1 MHLRRPYLIRVLA
14 GAVFGLYMTHL
25 LYFLNPQVDITPG
38 RLVMVTLVYGII
50 CGFLFGSILWV
61 LRAARLR
68 VSGGDAPDRDARGF
82 GFIVL
87 AAFVS
92 AVVYWMHLTTLR
104 QYLPIGAVRTLAIGT
119 NLITVAAFALLVLW
133 ILERTA
139 DERRSRAIVAAGL
152 LLIALSSLILNQR
165 RHRYKPE
172 KRTVVVANAGTVA
185 SQKPVIV
192 VAIRN
197 LPYDWIV
204 TTIGEGGIPF
214 FEMAARTGYFTRVEP
229 FPTTSPKALWASL
242 ATGKLPY
249 GHGVTGRFSYR
260 IPLSGSDPAER
271 FFLLPEGVGFRA
283 WGLVPPVERISAQLP
298 SGDALPLWTLFERMG
313 MRAAVINWPASSSAS
328 ASRVVADRTVRTGLR
343 IHPDAA
349 RIAQRFNGTGDAQQR
364 ILYALSADATAV
376 AALRAA
382 LAEDRFGINI
392 AALEGFEEAQRA
404 VHIFRNDVPP
414 RSSLKG
420 IAVRAYVQ
428 ELDRLL
434 ATVASAFPQHLL
446 VVVSPSA
453 PVVPRPPTTLISMLQ
468 DAISTADRSA
478 GDGFLL
484 INGPGVAPSDKPPA
498 AHVTDV
504 VPTVLFAAGLPVA
517 RDMDGRVVS
526 DAFNEQFLRTRPLS
540 LIQTYE
546 AQRIVVRRPGDA

>member
-1 MHLRRPYLIRVLA
+1 MRRRRPYLIRVLA
-14 GAVFGLYMTHL
+14 GSIFGLYMTHL

-38 RLVMVTLVYGII
+38 RLALVTLIYGTI

-61 LRAARLR
+61 LRVVRLR
-68 VSGGDAPDRDARGF
+68 VSGGDPPDRDPRGF

-87 AAFVS
+87 ATFVS
-92 AVVYWMHLTTLR
+92 ATVYWMHLPTLR
-104 QYLPIGAVRTLAIGT
+104 QYLPIGAVRTLSIGT
-119 NLITVAAFALLVLW
+119 NLITATAFVLLLLW

-139 DERRSRAIVAAGL
+139 AERLSRTIVAAGL

-165 RHRYKPE
+165 RERYQHQ
-172 KRTVVVANAGTVA
+172 KRTVVVANVGTVA
-185 SQKPVIV
+185 GQRPVIV
-192 VAIRN
+192 IAIRN

-214 FEMAARTGYFTRVEP
+214 FEKATRAGYFTRVEP

-242 ATGKLPY
+242 VTGKLPY

-271 FFLLPEGVGFRA
+271 FLLLPEGVGFRA
-283 WGLVPPVERISAQLP
+283 WGLLPPVKRISAQLP
-298 SGDALPLWTLFERMG
+298 SGDALPLWSLFERIG
-313 MRAAVINWPASSSAS
+313 LQAAVINWPSSSSAS
-328 ASRVVADRTVRTGLR
+328 ASHVVTDRALR
-343 IHPDAA
+343 SDLHVHPDVA

-364 ILYALSADATAV
+364 ILKALSADAGAI
-376 AALRAA
+376 AALRAV
-382 LAEDRFGINI
+382 LAESRFEINV
-392 AALEGFEEAQRA
+392 AALEGFEDAQRA
-404 VHIFRNDVPP
+404 VHIFRNDVPS

-434 ATVASAFPQHLL
+434 GTIAGAFPDHLL
-446 VVVSPSA
+446 VLISPSA
-453 PVVPRPPTTLISMLQ
+453 PVAPRPSTTLFAMLQ
-468 DAISTADRSA
+468 EAASTADRSA
-478 GDGFLL
+478 DDGFLL
-484 INGPGVAPSDKPPA
+484 INGPGVAPSDKPLPG
-498 AHVTDV
+498 HVTDV

-526 DAFNEQFLRTRPLS
+526 DAFDEKFLRTRPLS